1 MFLSYLTGCD
11 DGRVAGWCRT
21 FGHLPLTPSVCG
33 EGTVRVCCFFSDR
46 SFPGYDTAV
55 ESLVDPTL
63 SGAAPS
69 DTCRSHHRYVARGQS
84 GSAASSVIAVF
95 LATIRR
101 LNHW

>member
-63 SGAAPS
+63 SLPVGSP
-69 DTCRSHHRYVARGQS
+69 RHHRFVTHIVVER
-84 GSAASSVIAVF
+84 I
-95 LATIRR
+95 
-101 LNHW
+101 